1 MLWIAMAPLLLLGLV
16 VGLVPVIMGMVHD
29 HRARRAG
36 LERSDLFFLP
46 SVPGTGAG
54 EPEAKFKAREDDHE
68 LKLRLE
74 RVEMTLAHVLARMDG
89 GAVSTAPERG

>member
-1 MLWIAMAPLLLLGLV
+1 MLWIAMAPLLLLGLA
-16 VGLVPVIMGMVHD
+16 VGLVPVIVGMVHD

-36 LERSDLFFLP
+36 LEHSGLFFLP
-46 SVPGTGAG
+46 SVPGAG
-54 EPEAKFKAREDDHE
+54 EPEAKFEAREDDHE

-74 RVEMTLAHVLARMDG
+74 RIEMTLVHVLDRMDG